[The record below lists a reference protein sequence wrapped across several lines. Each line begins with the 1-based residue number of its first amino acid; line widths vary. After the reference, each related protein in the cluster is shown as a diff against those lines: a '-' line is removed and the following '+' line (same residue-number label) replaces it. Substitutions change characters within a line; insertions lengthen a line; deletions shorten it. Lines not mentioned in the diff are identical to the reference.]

1 MDEQLWKSVDT
12 WFGDQLTG
20 SDEALD
26 RALLE
31 SDRAGLRPISVS
43 RNQGKLLLIL
53 ARMIGAERIL
63 EIGTLGGYSGIWL
76 AWALPAGG
84 QLITLEID
92 PRTAEIARENFRRA
106 GLNEVVEVRVGPALE
121 SLDRIAS
128 EQKPPF
134 DLVFIDADKENNP
147 GYFEWALKL
156 THPGSVIV
164 IDNVVR
170 RGRILAD
177 SDTGSDIEGVRR
189 VVEMVANEPRVTAT
203 AMQTVG
209 EKGYDG
215 FLIALVTE

>member
-1 MDEQLWKSVDT
+1 MDEQLWNSVDT

-76 AWALPAGG
+76 ARALPAGG
-84 QLITLEID
+84 HLFTLEID

-128 EQKPPF
+128 EQQPF
-134 DLVFIDADKENNP
+134 DLIFIDADKENNP

-170 RGRILAD
+170 RGRILD
-177 SDTGSDIEGVRR
+177 NSDTGSDIEGVRR

>member
-76 AWALPAGG
+76 ARALPAGG
-84 QLITLEID
+84 HLITLEID
-92 PRTAEIARENFRRA
+92 PRTAVFARENFRRA
-106 GLNEVVEVRVGPALE
+106 GLNEVVEARVGPALE
-121 SLDRIAS
+121 SLARIAS
-128 EQKPPF
+128 EQQPF
-134 DLVFIDADKENNP
+134 DLIFIDADKENNP
-147 GYFEWALKL
+147 GYFEWALRL
-156 THPGSVIV
+156 TRPGSVIV

-170 RGRILAD
+170 RGRILDD